1 MRRHVLLII
10 ETAYAYGRSVLA
22 GINDYMVAHEPW
34 SVSLDLRGLMVPSP
48 PWLGDWVGDGII
60 SRSSDQELVHAVT
73 RRGLPTIDLT
83 DIDRDVGLPHIWT
96 DHYAVGEVAAGHLL
110 ERGFTRFAF
119 CGFSGH
125 EWSDRRR
132 IGFERG
138 VAHVDIPAVFETPW
152 IPSATRPWESERQEL
167 YDWIQSLPRPV
178 GILACNDVRGQHILD
193 VCRSLEVAV
202 PEEVAVIGVDDDE
215 LLCQFCDPPLSSVV
229 PNAERIG
236 FEAAEALDTLM
247 RGHSLDW
254 TERIVPPIGVVTRQ
268 STDVLAID
276 DPQIAAAVRLIRER
290 ACSGLTVAEVLREI
304 PLSRSVLERRFR
316 KHLGRSPQAEIRNV
330 QLKRVKQ
337 LLRES
342 DLTLDRI
349 AGLTGFEHPEYLSV
363 VFRREIGQTPGNYR
377 SEHYV
382 ASERRER
389 RHYFSES

>member
-1 MRRHVLLII
+1 MSQHVLLIV
-10 ETAYAYGRSVLA
+10 ETAYAYGRNVLA

-34 SVSLDLRGLMVPSP
+34 SVTLDLRGLMVPSP
-48 PWLGDWVGDGII
+48 PWLGDWVGDGVI
-60 SRSSDQELVHAVT
+60 SRSSDQALVDAVT

-83 DIDRDVGLPHIWT
+83 DIERNSGLPHIWT
-96 DHYAVGEVAAGHLL
+96 DHYAVGEVAAAHLL
-110 ERGFTRFAF
+110 ERGFTNFAF
-119 CGFSGH
+119 CGFMGH
-125 EWSDRRR
+125 EWSKRRR
-132 IGFERG
+132 IGFERQ
-138 VAHVDIPAVFETPW
+138 VAHVDVPVVFETPW
-152 IPSATRPWESERQEL
+152 LPSATRPWESERQDL
-167 YDWIQSLPRPV
+167 SDWIQGLPRPI

-193 VCRSLEVAV
+193 VCRTLQVAV

-236 FEAAEALDTLM
+236 YEAAEALDSLM
-247 RGHSLDW
+247 RGEALDW
-254 TERIVPPIGVVTRQ
+254 TERIIPPTGVVTRQ

-276 DPQIAAAVRLIRER
+276 DSQVAAAVRLIRQK
-290 ACSGLTVAEVLREI
+290 ACSGLSVAEVLKEV

-349 AGLTGFEHPEYLSV
+349 AALTGFEHPEYLSV
-363 VFRREIGQTPGNYR
+363 FFRRELGQTPGSYR
-377 SEHYV
+377 ATHQISQ
-382 ASERRER
+382 SRRER
-389 RHYFSES
+389 HRLGD